1 MAISAPIL
9 CAPPFLAEKTERLL
23 AFAFCL
29 SVMLAHAFMD
39 RVAEAYIGKAVFQS
53 EILML
58 AGSSFLAG
66 TGLML
71 AGAPRVGAP
80 WTEVSGW
87 HVALMGGLGLGVYAI
102 LCIAGKLHTSQPIGQ
117 SISIRIGAR
126 LLVLAVGFRIA
137 PDFGFEYPAP
147 ISVCQ
152 SSVGLAHF

>member
-1 MAISAPIL
+1 MCSA
-9 CAPPFLAEKTERLL
+9 FLGRENREIAGICLL
-23 AFAFCL
+23 SFGNADA
-29 SVMLAHAFMD
+29 AFMD
-39 RVAEAYIGKAVFQS
+39 RAAGAYIGKAVFQS

-71 AGAPRVGAP
+71 AGVPRVGAP

-152 SSVGLAHF
+152 LSVGPAHF